1 MMKET
6 ISLVLDHDHPDDI
19 IILAVEVVEGHVL
32 HHPII
37 DVVEVPTQEVAAVE
51 DMTAMVE
58 AVVVLAVEAVVVAEV
73 VVEAVVVVQVVVNY
87 PVMIL
92 PIIIPVITVVEE
104 VEGDGHVPMI
114 VITTI
119 TIETENG
126 MMSEVKGEEGERIPW
141 S

>member
-1 MMKET
+1 
-6 ISLVLDHDHPDDI
+6 
-19 IILAVEVVEGHVL
+19 VEGHVL

-58 AVVVLAVEAVVVAEV
+58 AVVVLAVGAVVVAEV

-141 S
+141 SGMLIPHCYVNICGNKNKIL